1 MLNVCEGQ
9 FIIIKK
15 YDQDF
20 IINLGQIIE
29 MKQICIMTQ

>member
-1 MLNVCEGQ
+1 MLNICKGK

-29 MKQICIMTQ
+29 MKQIGIMTQ

>member
-1 MLNVCEGQ
+1 MLNVCEGH

-15 YDQDF
+15 CDQDF

-29 MKQICIMTQ
+29 MKQIGIMTQ